1 MTETPAGPEER
12 GAWAKLR
19 SRKVVQWTL
28 AYVAGAWAMLQGVDF
43 LADAFEW
50 PGASKRVATIVS
62 LIGLPIAVVI
72 AWYHGERGRQRVS
85 LPELAVLALL
95 CSLGAAGLWFYGQ
108 RIATET
114 TADEGN
120 DPVRAARAVRP
131 SIAVLPFE
139 NRSKLEDDVYFVD
152 GIHDDLLTQ
161 LSRFGSL
168 TVIARTSVEQFRGT
182 TLAVRQIGE
191 QLGVGTILEG
201 GVQRAGDRIR
211 INVQLIDVATEGHL
225 WAKTYDR
232 ELTAS
237 NIFAIQSE
245 VATTIANALQATLTA
260 GEQAQAAVAPT
271 LELAAWEAYQ
281 LGRQLVARRT
291 SGSLAEAEES
301 FRASIEIDPRF
312 ALAYVGL
319 ADTLVQRIGH
329 TGFPP
334 AETLQKA
341 EAEIARALALEP
353 DLAEAMAAAAL
364 VALIR
369 GDYAAAETG
378 FRRAIE
384 LSPSSA
390 VAYHGCSQ
398 LYGLTGRNDDSLDC
412 ARRAAALDPLSVLI
426 NVNLGRALERTG
438 QFGEALERYR
448 KAIEIDPSVPA
459 SYLLLG
465 SVYAHAFG
473 RLDQAIPW
481 FIKAAELDPGN
492 PTYSLALAGSYV
504 DLGLQAE
511 ARKWLVQAL
520 ERGAEYQDVA
530 TVEAV
535 TYLYEGNLSRMTEIS
550 AKVLETNPRSRHA
563 LNMMRIAS
571 AGPGR
576 NMDVRALYETAY
588 PELANSDS
596 PVVDGSNYASAIDVA
611 AVLRATGDTDRAAT
625 LLDGAERALHDNQ
638 RMGWEG
644 FGLLDVHIHALRGDT
659 SKALVAL
666 REAEIAGW
674 RSFGWRYSR
683 DFDPNLAGI
692 RGEPEFKAV
701 FADIEADMARQRAAL
716 EKQ

>member
-1 MTETPAGPEER
+1 MTATPAGSEQR
-12 GAWAKLR
+12 STWAKLR

-28 AYVAGAWAMLQGVDF
+28 AYVAGAWALLQGVDF

-50 PGASKRVATIVS
+50 PAASKRIATFVS
-62 LIGLPIAVVI
+62 LIGLPIAIVI
-72 AWYHGERGRQRVS
+72 AWYHGERGKQRIS
-85 LPELAVLALL
+85 LGELAILALL

-108 RIATET
+108 RMETAATQD
-114 TADEGN
+114 ADGA
-120 DPVRAARAVRP
+120 PARAAKAVRP

-139 NRSKLEDDVYFVD
+139 NRSKLEDDAYFVD

-182 TLAVRQIGE
+182 TLPVKQIAA
-191 QLGVGTILEG
+191 QLGVSTILEG

-211 INVQLIDVATEGHL
+211 INVQLIDAATEGHL
-225 WAKTYDR
+225 WAETYDR

-245 VATTIANALQATLTA
+245 VATTIANALRATLTA
-260 GEQAQAAVAPT
+260 GEQAQVAAAPT

-281 LGRQLVARRT
+281 LGRQRLAKRT
-291 SGSLAEAEES
+291 SGSLAEAEQS
-301 FRASIEIDPRF
+301 FRTSIEIDPRF
-312 ALAYVGL
+312 ALAYVGV
-319 ADTLVQRIGH
+319 ADTLVQRLGH

-334 AETLQKA
+334 GETLAKA
-341 EAEIARALALEP
+341 EAEVAKALALEP
-353 DLAEAMAAAAL
+353 NLAEAVAAAAL
-364 VALIR
+364 LALIR
-369 GDYAAAETG
+369 GDYAAAESG
-378 FRRAIE
+378 FRRAID

-390 VAYHGCSQ
+390 AAYHGCSQ
-398 LYGLTGRNDDSLDC
+398 LYGLMGRNGDSLDC

-438 QFGEALERYR
+438 QFSEALERYR

-481 FIKAAELDPGN
+481 FVKAAELDPGS

-504 DLGLQAE
+504 DLGLQSE
-511 ARKWLVQAL
+511 ARKWLAQAL

-535 TYLYEGNLSRMTEIS
+535 TYLYEGDLSRVTQI
-550 AKVLETNPRSRHA
+550 AGKVLETNPQNRHA
-563 LNMMRIAS
+563 LNLTRIIDARS
-571 AGPGR
+571 GHET
-576 NMDVRALYETAY
+576 DIRALYANAY
-588 PELANSDS
+588 PELISADA
-596 PVVDGSNYASAIDVA
+596 PLVDGSNYASAIDVA
-611 AVLRATGDTDRAAT
+611 SVLQSTGSPEQAAK
-625 LLDGAERALHDNQ
+625 LLAGSERALHANQ

-644 FGLLDVHIHALRGDT
+644 YGLLDVQIHALRGDT
-659 SKALVAL
+659 AKALVAL

-674 RSFGWRYSR
+674 RSFGWRYFR
-683 DFDPNLAGI
+683 DFDPNLAAI
-692 RGEPEFKAV
+692 RDEPEFKAV
-701 FADIEADMARQRAAL
+701 FADIEADMARQRQAL
-716 EKQ
+716 ESR